1 MPSTPLAL
9 VWRMLRR
16 NWRRLSV
23 FMVLLA
29 LWQLCETLVPVVI
42 GLLIDRAVATS
53 DAGELALWGSVLVG
67 LFVVLS
73 LSWRYGARL
82 GVGVMERE
90 THAMRVET
98 AGRALDPRG
107 TSSTLLPGETLS
119 LATSDAEA
127 VGQLVNSVGYTLA
140 SLMAILVSAWVLIG
154 IDLQLGLVVLIG
166 VPVVLA
172 IIQVVTP
179 TISRRS
185 HQQQETVARATGVAT
200 DLVRGLRVLK
210 GIGAE
215 DVAGRRYRVHSAAA
229 RDASIR
235 TADSYGVM
243 TGLSTGLSTLF
254 LALVALLAGRLAVEG
269 DITIGELV
277 AIVGLTQFLAEPISA
292 LGEVGA
298 HAGRAYASARRIVA
312 YLDSPPLLGAGDRT
326 PDSGDPRGLR
336 LRDVTSRPGELLGLV
351 TDPSDAALAMRILSG
366 EVHPDEHGSALLDG
380 VPLDELDVDAR
391 RSRLVVAPH
400 HPDLFEGTLRSNVA
414 PPHGCDAAT
423 LDRALAASAA
433 TDVAALREEG
443 VDQPVSAQGSTLSGG
458 QRQRVALARALA
470 ADAPVLVLHDP
481 TTAVDAVTEHRIA
494 AGIRELRH
502 GAGSDRTTW
511 LLTTSPAL
519 LAQADRVV
527 VLRDGRVAAS
537 GTHAE
542 LSGDPTYRE
551 LVLR

>member
-1 MPSTPLAL
+1 
-9 VWRMLRR
+9 MLRR
-16 NWRRLSV
+16 NWRPLSA

-29 LWQLCETLVPVVI
+29 AWQLCEALVPVVV

-53 DAGELALWGSVLVG
+53 DGGALALWGSVLVG

-90 THAMRVET
+90 THRMRVET

-107 TSSTLLPGETLS
+107 TGSTLLPGETLS

-127 VGQLVNSVGYTLA
+127 VGQLINSIGYTLA
-140 SLMAILVSAWVLIG
+140 SLTAILVSAWVLIG
-154 IDLQLGLVVLIG
+154 IDLRLGLVVLIG

-172 IIQVVTP
+172 IIQLVTP

-185 HQQQETVARATGVAT
+185 HHQQETVARATGVAT

-215 DVAGRRYRVHSAAA
+215 EVAGRRYRTHSAAA

-235 TADSYGVM
+235 TGDSYGVM
-243 TGLSTGLSTLF
+243 TGLATGLSTLF

-269 DITIGELV
+269 EISIGELV
-277 AIVGLTQFLAEPISA
+277 AIVGLTQFLAEPIGA

-298 HAGRAYASARRIVA
+298 HAGRAHASARRIVA
-312 YLDSPPLLGAGDRT
+312 YLNSPPLLSAGAAT
-326 PDSGDPRGLR
+326 PPPDAPRGLR
-336 LRDVTSRPGELLGLV
+336 LGDVASGPGELLAVV
-351 TDPSDAALAMRILSG
+351 TDPGDAARTMRILSG
-366 EVHPDEHGSALLDG
+366 ELRADERDCAHLDG
-380 VPLDELDVDAR
+380 VPLGDLTVEAR
-391 RSRLVVAPH
+391 RARLVVAPH
-400 HPDLFEGTLRSNVA
+400 HPDLFEGTLRSNIV
-414 PPHGCDAAT
+414 PPGGCDDAA

-443 VDQPVSAQGSTLSGG
+443 VDQPVTAQGSTLSGG

-470 ADAPVLVLHDP
+470 SDVAVLVLHDP

-494 AGIRELRH
+494 AGIRGLRH
-502 GAGSDRTTW
+502 APGSQRTTW

-527 VLRDGRVAAS
+527 VLSQGRVIAT

-542 LSGDPTYRE
+542 LSNDPDYRE